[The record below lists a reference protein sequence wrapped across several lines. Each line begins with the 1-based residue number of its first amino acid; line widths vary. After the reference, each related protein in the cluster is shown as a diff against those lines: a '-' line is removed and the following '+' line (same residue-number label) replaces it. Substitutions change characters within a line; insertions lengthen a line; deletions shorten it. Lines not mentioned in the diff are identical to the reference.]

1 MRHVF
6 LALIALACSG
16 SPAAFADDT
25 QLWTGLG
32 VKGKLSERWSYSADT
47 EFRFT
52 DDVSTH
58 SISLI
63 RGSVTYRFD
72 NGVRAGGGVTRY
84 YNGGLFSNRRE
95 DRLYQQVA
103 YPLLEWAGGAV
114 SGRTRTEQRFNA
126 AGGDTGW
133 RVRQRFSYD
142 RPLGGTGLDL
152 TLWSEAYV
160 ALNATD
166 WGQDAGFD
174 QWRNGVSVKWDA
186 ADNLSIET
194 GYMLIAIDGEDDL
207 FSERRHTLMLSATL
221 SL

>member
-1 MRHVF
+1 MRHAF
-6 LALIALACSG
+6 LALTALACTAA
-16 SPAAFADDT
+16 PAAFADDT

-32 VKGKLSERWSYSADT
+32 VKGKFSERWSYTAET

-52 DDVSTH
+52 DDISTH
-58 SISLI
+58 SVSLI
-63 RGSVTYRFD
+63 RGGLSYKFD
-72 NGVRAGGGVTRY
+72 NGVRAGGGAVRY

-103 YPLLEWAGGAV
+103 YPLLEWAGGEVA
-114 SGRTRTEQRFNA
+114 GRTRAEQRLNA
-126 AGGDTGW
+126 SGGETGW
-133 RVRQRFSYD
+133 RVRQRFSYE
-142 RPLGGTGLDL
+142 RPLRGTALDL
-152 TLWSEAYV
+152 SLWTEAYV

-174 QWRNGVSVKWDA
+174 QWRNGVSIEWSPVE
-186 ADNLSIET
+186 NLSIET

-207 FSERRHTLMLSATL
+207 FSDRRHTLMLSATL